1 MTRTTDPSR
10 RRPLRSRGQT
20 EDVTLARGERLEG
33 LRSDATH
40 RLAAVPPCLDES
52 GGAEPADV
60 PADQR
65 LRQPHVLDQLAH
77 ARGAVGEAAD
87 DAEAVDI
94 GERLVDRAELAKL
107 GGGVRDGGE
116 GGPDPGA

>member
-1 MTRTTDPSR
+1 
-10 RRPLRSRGQT
+10 
-20 EDVTLARGERLEG
+20 
-33 LRSDATH
+33 
-40 RLAAVPPCLDES
+40 
-52 GGAEPADV
+52 
-60 PADQR
+60 
-65 LRQPHVLDQLAH
+65 VLDQLAH